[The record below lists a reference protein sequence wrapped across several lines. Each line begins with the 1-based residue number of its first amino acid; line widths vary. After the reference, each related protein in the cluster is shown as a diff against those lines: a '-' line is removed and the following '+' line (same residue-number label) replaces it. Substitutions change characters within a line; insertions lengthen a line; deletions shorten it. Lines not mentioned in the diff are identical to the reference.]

1 MPGTSLLYRGA
12 IRLATTLLPAAA
24 LLDAKLAVAREV
36 RAGVLDRARRWGR
49 EGRDPGRPL
58 VWFHAP
64 SVGEGLQAEAVIRA
78 LREQHPGC
86 QLAYTHF
93 SPSAEALAR
102 RIGADFADYLP
113 WDTAEAVDAF
123 LDALRPTVLV
133 FTKLDLWPELATRAS
148 ARGIRVV
155 LVAATVRPGSGRLGW
170 PARDLLAPGYAAL
183 DAVGAV
189 DPADAGRL
197 SALGARPERITV
209 TGDPRYDSVIAKVA
223 AVRADDPLLAWGKG
237 ASTLVA
243 GSTWEGDE
251 AVILPAFAAVRAR
264 SPAARLILVPHEPT
278 AAHLAQVEA
287 AARALD
293 LPAPVRLSAASAPVP
308 FLLVDRVGVLMALYG
323 GGSMAYVGGGY
334 QRAGLHSVVEPAA
347 WGVPILMGPGWTENR
362 DAAALRE
369 AGGAVGLPHGSGATA
384 ELTRHWSE
392 WLADDAERGR
402 RGARARGI
410 VDGGL
415 GASRRSA
422 DLVAAGLRAG

>member
-189 DPADAGRL
+189 DPADAVRL

-369 AGGAVGLPHGSGATA
+369 AGGAVGLPHGSVATA

-402 RGARARGI
+402 RGTRARGI

>member
-12 IRLATTLLPAAA
+12 VRLAAGLLPAAA
-24 LLDAKLAVAREV
+24 LLDPKLARAREV
-36 RAGVLDRARRWGR
+36 RVGVLDRARRWGAS
-49 EGRDPGRPL
+49 GRDPSRPL

-64 SVGEGLQAEAVIRA
+64 SVGEGLQAEAVIGA
-78 LREQHPGC
+78 LRERHAAC
-86 QLAYTHF
+86 QLTYTHF

-113 WDTAEAVDAF
+113 WDTPGAVDTM

-133 FTKLDLWPELATRAS
+133 FTKLDLWPELATRAA
-148 ARGIRVV
+148 ARGVRVV

-189 DPADAGRL
+189 DPADAVRL
-197 SALGARPERITV
+197 SALGARPDRITV
-209 TGDPRYDSVIAKVA
+209 TGDPRYDSVLAKVGG
-223 AVRADDPLLAWGKG
+223 VPGDDPLLGWGKG
-237 ASTLVA
+237 APTLVA

-251 AVILPAFAAVRAR
+251 AVLLPAFAAVRGKF
-264 SPAARLILVPHEPT
+264 PGARLILVPHEPT
-278 AAHLAQVEA
+278 AAHLAQVEG
-287 AARALD
+287 AARGAG
-293 LPAPVRLSAASAPVP
+293 LPAPVRLTAATAPAP

-323 GGSMAYVGGGY
+323 GATIAYVGGGY

-362 DAAALRE
+362 DAVALRDAE
-369 AGGAVGLPHGSGATA
+369 GAVGLPAGSGAVA
-384 ELTRHWSE
+384 ELTRHWSS
-392 WLADDAERGR
+392 WLADEAERRR
-402 RGARARGI
+402 RGARARAV

-422 DLVAAGLRAG
+422 DLVWK